1 MKIFH
6 DTIGIFLDLKKILG
20 GKLESLE
27 QLDLQV
33 FSSRENERRERRKG
47 KYSLGLKNWNY
58 FQYFSR
64 FNNI

>member
-33 FSSRENERRERRKG
+33 FSRENERRERKKR

-58 FQYFSR
+58 FQYFSC